1 MESRASYVVYG
12 PRFTP
17 RLRILMVSSG
27 CRYNRISR
35 INQDGWPLP
44 SLHEATQ
51 MAELA

>member
-1 MESRASYVVYG
+1 MESRASYVVYE

-17 RLRILMVSSG
+17 RLRILMVAAG
-27 CRYNRISR
+27 ISR